1 MKNKYF
7 LMKTGIKC
15 GGEHTKI
22 IMTVLYKTTYIVGI
36 LSFLFITWLIMR
48 IFLVD
53 QFTIPT
59 SSMEPTLFPGD
70 KVIVNKTIMGARLY
84 TKFNFAKCGNNLTS
98 CRMRG
103 TRTIQHND
111 IVVFNYPFHRGR
123 INFVI
128 NHVYVKRCIALPGD
142 SISIVNGIYK
152 NNNHQDTLGN
162 TLMQQQLAKIREEE
176 IDSTVLMKKH
186 YDPHYFWT
194 IKNMPALYVPRKGDI
209 IHITPKE
216 GYLYKL
222 ILEWETRKKIT
233 IDWEHGIVLADTKIY
248 HNHKFLHN
256 YYFVAGDNVT
266 NSQDSRYWGVIPEEY
281 IIGVVKYIIH

>member
-1 MKNKYF
+1 
-7 LMKTGIKC
+7 
-15 GGEHTKI
+15 
-22 IMTVLYKTTYIVGI
+22 
-36 LSFLFITWLIMR
+36 MR

-59 SSMEPTLFPGD
+59 SSMEPTLFPGN
-70 KVIVNKTIMGARLY
+70 KVIVDKTIMGARLY
-84 TKFNFAKCGNNLTS
+84 TNFNFSKCGNDLTS
-98 CRMRG
+98 YRMRG

-111 IVVFNYPFHRGR
+111 IIVFNYPLHRGN

-152 NNNHQDTLGN
+152 NNNYQNALGN
-162 TLMQQQLAKIREEE
+162 TSMQQQLTKTRKEE
-176 IDSTVLMKKH
+176 IAPTVLMKKH

-194 IKNMPALYVPRKGDI
+194 IKNMPALYVPREGDI

-216 GYLYKL
+216 GYLYKS

-233 IDWEHGIVLADTKIY
+233 IDWKHGIVLADTMIY
-248 HNHKFLHN
+248 HKHKFFHN
-256 YYFVAGDNVT
+256 YYFVAGDNVM
-266 NSQDSRYWGVIPEEY
+266 NSQDSRYWGVLPEEY
-281 IIGVVKYIIH
+281 IIGVVKYIIQ